1 MDETNVSGVAQLERE
16 NFTDGWSENSLREE
30 LDNEDA
36 IYLAAIDSDTGKV
49 VAAAGLICSF
59 DEGEILNVSVKQ
71 DYRRNHLAE
80 RIMTELVKIGK
91 EHGLI
96 AFTLEVRE
104 NNAPARLLYEKVG
117 FVLEGIRPNFYSNPK
132 EGAAIYWLRFY
143 Q

>member
-1 MDETNVSGVAQLERE
+1 
-16 NFTDGWSENSLREE
+16 
-30 LDNEDA
+30 
-36 IYLAAIDSDTGKV
+36 
-49 VAAAGLICSF
+49 
-59 DEGEILNVSVKQ
+59 
-71 DYRRNHLAE
+71 
-80 RIMTELVKIGK
+80 MTELVKIGK